1 MKTNAKHAPRLR
13 LQVGLFSV
21 LQLALMQAWAGPI
34 ALSNSPLFLS
44 AAAKANVL
52 MMYGNSNS
60 MDSDPSGKAV
70 GSDHASSKSEVARE
84 AIRNL
89 ITNYTG
95 SINMGLLA
103 YQQNKLDI
111 YELNDSFY
119 DLSYDPAHHDASFT
133 GKRNSQTKKFVDTIP
148 TAYGNVNVY
157 FNVNLPY
164 YSPISGEV
172 FTPSEPGFCYAPT
185 ACTSPSAD
193 HDFRGWHG
201 NACAYT
207 SDEALELQR
216 SLSDPDKYACYK
228 KKTGTGNNGTGLDKK
243 IGNKDYG
250 FTPTDTDIAQSITD
264 FGKQMAWKSVGR
276 AWFNNSS
283 PGKGYLHVPVA
294 LLDTTQAAKLNKKL
308 AKTRFVAGELGTDPE
323 IPLQN
328 GGLTPLEGT
337 VKTAQTYFTGATLPK
352 VEGGP
357 AAVPTS
363 YCSRNFLITL
373 TDGLPSV
380 TPAGVKSSDDDANL
394 ANLKT
399 AVAALRASTAKAE
412 TYMVGFALP
421 YGVDPT
427 QLNQIAE
434 AGGTEAAYMA
444 NDKATLDAAF
454 SKIFLDILQKSSAA
468 SSVALSSQSVPLGA
482 HVYQAK
488 FNPENW
494 TGQLLDYAIKSDGT
508 LNATPS
514 WDAGKKLSEMDANDR
529 VILTSNPG
537 LTGKKGVAFR
547 WPADPAAPT
556 DTEMSAAQATALS
569 TNSGGVNDGKG
580 SLRLD
585 YLRGS
590 AANEGDS
597 PKFRKRSGLKLG
609 DMVNSAPHYVGAPSA
624 NYNAAGYAAFRAA
637 NAARSKMI
645 YVGANDGML
654 HGFDAATGTEKLAYV
669 PTGVFGNLS
678 RLTDPAYTHRY
689 YVDGTPNTG
698 DAFYGSKW
706 RTVLVGSMGAGAK
719 GIFAL
724 DVTKPADF
732 SEAKAKTLVNF
743 EFTDA
748 HDSDVGHIAGPV
760 SIVKMNNGKW
770 AALFGN
776 GYNAGG
782 SGEATLFVVD
792 IESGEKIAEL
802 SVGAIDGVTPN
813 ALATPL
819 AIDDDS
825 DLAVDVVYA
834 GDLAGNMWKFDLSS
848 ENPQKWKVAYKLFA
862 SGKPITSAPDAGEHP
877 NGGYL
882 VFFGT
887 GKYLESADVTSAPQ
901 NSFYGIWDKGATVTG
916 DLLAQTLTDIPD
928 INGIGYRT
936 ASKNK
941 INWAT
946 HKGWS
951 IALPSAAER
960 VISEPA
966 LRGGRVIFTS
976 IIPSGDVCKA
986 GGSSWLNEVDWLTG
1000 SLLPEPPFDTNQDG
1014 LVNSSDTLAEGREFD
1029 TVVSGAAI
1037 QKSPTGPDLEIKFFN
1052 ESSGAISS
1060 VTESANSKTARRL
1073 SWRQIK

>member
-1 MKTNAKHAPRLR
+1 MNANHAPGFKLKA
-13 LQVGLFSV
+13 GLFTV

-34 ALSNSPLFLS
+34 ALSNTPLFLS

-60 MDSDPSGKAV
+60 MDSDPTGKAV
-70 GSDHASSKSEVARE
+70 GSDALSSKSEVARE

-89 ITNYTG
+89 ITSYTG

-103 YQQNKLDI
+103 YQQNNLAD
-111 YELNDSFY
+111 YQLHDSYY
-119 DLSYDPAHHDASFT
+119 DVSYDPADYDPTFT
-133 GKRNSQTKKFVDTIP
+133 GARNSQTKKFSKTLNG
-148 TAYGNVNVY
+148 TTLY

-164 YSPISGEV
+164 YA
-172 FTPSEPGFCYAPT
+172 PSNDGIRFCYSST
-185 ACTSPSAD
+185 ACTSPNPD
-193 HDFRGWHG
+193 HNFRGWSG
-201 NACAYT
+201 DSCAKA
-207 SDEALELQR
+207 SDAVELTR
-216 SLSDPDKYACYK
+216 PGDAYACYAT
-228 KKTGTGNNGTGLDKK
+228 KTGTANGNVGLSDYKQGGT
-243 IGNKDYG
+243 
-250 FTPTDTDIAQSITD
+250 FTATDTDIGQSITD
-264 FGKQMAWKSVGR
+264 FGKQMVWERIGKAK
-276 AWFNNSS
+276 FNNGS
-283 PGKGYLHVPVA
+283 PGMGYLHVPIS
-294 LLDTTQAAKLNKKL
+294 LLDSAQAEKLNKKL
-308 AKTRFVAGELGTDPE
+308 VKARFITGELGTDPE
-323 IPLQN
+323 VPLQN
-328 GGLTPLEGT
+328 GGLSPLEGT
-337 VKTAQTYFTGATLPK
+337 VLTAKNYFTGGSLPTTQ
-352 VEGGP
+352 GGP
-357 AAVPTS
+357 ASVPAS

-380 TPAGVKSSDDDANL
+380 TKAGVASSDTAANL
-394 ANLKT
+394 LGLKNE
-399 AVAALRASTAKAE
+399 VSALKSSTAKAE
-412 TYMVGFALP
+412 TYVVGFALP
-421 YGVDPT
+421 YGVQAS
-427 QLNQIAE
+427 QLDQIAE
-434 AGGTEAAYMA
+434 AGGTESAYMA

-488 FNPENW
+488 FSAENW
-494 TGQLLDYAIKSDGT
+494 TGQLLDYAIGSDGN
-508 LNATPS
+508 LSATPA
-514 WDAGKKLSEMDANDR
+514 WDAGKQLSLMQATDR
-529 VILTSNPG
+529 AILTSN
-537 LTGKKGVAFR
+537 LTLSGKKGVPFR
-547 WPADPAAPT
+547 WPEVASGPNGT
-556 DTEMSAAQATALS
+556 GISAALMTALN
-569 TNSGGVNDGKG
+569 TNSAGVTDNKGK
-580 SLRLD
+580 LRLE

-590 AANEGDS
+590 ADNEGDS
-597 PKFRKRSGLKLG
+597 PKFRKRGGLKLG
-609 DMVNSAPHYVGAPSA
+609 DMVNSAPHYVSAPGA

-637 NAARSKMI
+637 NASRTKMI

-654 HGFDAATGTEKLAYV
+654 HGFDAATGNEKIAYV
-669 PTGVFGNLS
+669 PNGVYANLS

-689 YVDGTPNTG
+689 YVDGTPNAG
-698 DAFYGSKW
+698 DAFYDNKW

-724 DVTKPADF
+724 DVTKPSDF
-732 SEAKAKTLVNF
+732 SEANAQSLVNF

-748 HDSDVGHIAGPV
+748 NDSDVGHISGPV

-782 SGEATLFVVD
+782 SGQATLFVVD
-792 IESGEKIAEL
+792 IETGAKLAEIG
-802 SVGAIDGVTPN
+802 VGDIDGVTPN

-834 GDLAGNMWKFDLSS
+834 GDLAGNMWKFDMSS
-848 ENPQKWKVAYKLFA
+848 DTPSQWKVAYKLFNA
-862 SGKPITSAPDAGEHP
+862 GKPITSAPDAGEHP
-877 NGGYL
+877 KGGYM
-882 VFFGT
+882 VYFGT
-887 GKYLESADVTSAPQ
+887 GKYLETSDVTSTPQ

-916 DLLAQTLTDIPD
+916 DLVAQTLTEIGNIKDIR
-928 INGIGYRT
+928 YRT
-936 ASKNK
+936 ATKNPL
-941 INWAT
+941 NWNV

-951 IALPSAAER
+951 ISLPSSAER

-1000 SLLPEPPFDTNQDG
+1000 GLLPEPPFDTDLNG
-1014 LVNSSDTLAEGREFD
+1014 AVNSADTLAEGRMFD

-1052 ESSGAISS
+1052 ESSGNIST
-1060 VTESANSKTARRL
+1060 VTESASSKTARRL